1 MPGRDDV
8 IRAEVV
14 RGGVVESVHRGHAV
28 VVEGSGEV
36 VRSWGDPGQRILP
49 RSALK
54 PAQAAAMVASGLDL
68 QGELLA
74 LAAASHS
81 GEPFHREGAARILA
95 DAGVDPEF
103 LATPPDLPYDP
114 VEREAYLAAGGMR
127 SRLAMN
133 CSGKHAAMLRTA
145 CRNGWSLE
153 GYVNP
158 DHPLQ
163 ERIRDTITALAGEE
177 PWTTTVDGCGA
188 PLFGVSLAGLARLGA
203 ALGTAELRSPE
214 HQVVTAMRGHPTWVG
229 GTRRDSSALM
239 SGLPG
244 TLAKEG
250 AEGVY
255 LVVLGDG
262 RSIALKIE
270 DGADRARPVMMAAIL
285 RSLGVEAPIVT
296 QQGTSPIW
304 GGEQVTG
311 EIRGVC

>member
-1 MPGRDDV
+1 VPDRDDL
-8 IRAEVV
+8 ILAEVV

-28 VVEGSGEV
+28 VVDASGEI
-36 VRSWGDPGQRILP
+36 VRSWGDPVQRILP

-68 QGELLA
+68 QDELLA

-163 ERIRDTITALAGEE
+163 ERIRDTITVLAGEQ
-177 PWTTTVDGCGA
+177 PWTTVVDGCGA
-188 PLFGVSLAGLARLGA
+188 PLFGVSLVGVARIGS
-203 ALGTAELRSPE
+203 ALVTAEPGSPE
-214 HQVVTAMRGHPTWVG
+214 HQVVTAMRSNPTWVG

-244 TLAKEG
+244 TIAKEG

-255 LVVLGDG
+255 LVALGDG

-270 DGADRARPVMMAAIL
+270 DGADRARPVMMATIL
-285 RSLGVEAPIVT
+285 RSLGVEAPVVA
-296 QQGTSPIW
+296 QQSSSSVW
-304 GGEQVTG
+304 GGEQVVG